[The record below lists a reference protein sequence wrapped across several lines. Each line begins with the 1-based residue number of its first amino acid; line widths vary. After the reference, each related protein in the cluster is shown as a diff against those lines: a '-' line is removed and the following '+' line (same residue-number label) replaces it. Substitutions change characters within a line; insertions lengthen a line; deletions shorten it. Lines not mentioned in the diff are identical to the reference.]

1 MRKEYFNLLYEAS
14 VTLKTKLD
22 AEIYKALL
30 REVKDNL
37 NKWRNIPGLH
47 IGRLNT
53 VKMSILFK
61 LVY

>member
-1 MRKEYFNLLYEAS
+1 MRKYFNLLYEAS

-22 AEIYKALL
+22 AEIYKTLL
-30 REVKDNL
+30 SEIKDNL
-37 NKWRNIPGLH
+37 NKWRNIPGLP

-61 LVY
+61 PVY